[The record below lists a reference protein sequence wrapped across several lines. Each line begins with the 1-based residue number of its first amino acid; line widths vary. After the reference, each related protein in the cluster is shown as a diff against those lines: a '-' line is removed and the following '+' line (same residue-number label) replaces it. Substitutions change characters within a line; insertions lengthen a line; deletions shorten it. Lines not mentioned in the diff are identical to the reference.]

1 MKKIP
6 IPETE
11 RKWLRCPN
19 CGAKTILYS
28 NTAECSG
35 VYVMCTR
42 NCKRVFE
49 AKIENGKQVQ

>member
-19 CGAKTILYS
+19 CGAKTIVYS
-28 NTAECSG
+28 NNAVCSG

-42 NCKRVFE
+42 NCKSVFE
-49 AKIENGKQVQ
+49 AKIENGKQVH